1 MLWLTIG
8 FALGVLVMGV
18 IARQLSRRA
27 DERTRELM
35 RQSRRSER
43 LAELG
48 GMTSG
53 LAHEIKNPLSTI
65 GLNLQ
70 LLHEDL
76 DDLVKEL
83 PEGMET
89 ENKIVRTQ
97 RVFGALGRETQRL
110 KDILE
115 DFLRFAGRMKL
126 EASKTDVHVLVEELV
141 DFFGPQAEEAGVH
154 LRTQL
159 SADPSVITAD
169 GKLLKQAL
177 LNLMINA
184 VQAMSD
190 AKERGKDHGGASELI
205 IRTENE
211 KKIGEDVLVIHVID
225 TGPGMSDEVIGKV
238 FQPYFSTK
246 RGGSGLG
253 LPTSRRIAEEHGGS
267 LSVHAEEGRGTDFA
281 ILLPRECVMNE
292 KD

>member
-8 FALGVLVMGV
+8 FVLGVLLMGAV
-18 IARQLSRRA
+18 ARQLSLRA
-27 DERTRELM
+27 NKQTREVM
-35 RQSRRSER
+35 KQVRRSER
-43 LAELG
+43 LAEMG
-48 GMTSG
+48 RMTSG

-76 DDLVKEL
+76 DDLVGEL
-83 PEGMET
+83 PSGMET
-89 ENKIVRTQ
+89 DDKIARVQ

-126 EASKTDVHVLVEELV
+126 EAAETDVHALIEELV
-141 DFFGPQAEEAGVH
+141 DFFGPQAEECGVH

-159 SADPSVITAD
+159 LAKPSEISVD

-184 VQAMSD
+184 VQAMTE
-190 AKERGKDHGGASELI
+190 AKEKGGDHGGASELM

-211 KKIGEDVLVIHVID
+211 EVSGKKGLAIHVTD
-225 TGPGMSDEVIGKV
+225 TGPGIGDEVMKRV
-238 FQPYFSTK
+238 FEPYFSTK

-253 LPTSRRIAEEHGGS
+253 LPTSRRIAEEHGGE
-267 LSVHAEEGRGTDFA
+267 LLVHAEAGRGTDFA
-281 ILLPRECVMNE
+281 IRLPREDINS
-292 KD
+292 